1 MDVFA
6 RCRARIRGSSHAHA
20 AGYAFRVKLAKTKRR
35 TISKSTSIGSPERRV
50 QSASS
55 AVTAASQ
62 HDPHRRNT
70 TLMAAT
76 AKNPESKTLTLLQ
89 KRICQILA
97 IAGEPIDRSNLTKL
111 LKTIDWPGGALD
123 VTTIAALVPV
133 INQLIKADWIE
144 KTSYQ
149 CVDMWGSYRSRW
161 MVSAWR
167 DGVFDVISSNVQQK
181 WPLLESEYGGGP
193 EPAWIARDTKIAFFR
208 GDRESLET
216 LAEESSQPTDFSSF
230 FDPFDAKLFAQLPL
244 VSRQRYLADA
254 LPKSIMTGR
263 GSVHV
268 SQLAA
273 VALAE
278 SKHLD
283 EDFVMAIADA
293 YLVAGDL
300 TALREL
306 DDRLGNLLPSIAG
319 YQLLLRGDFDEA
331 RKAFHDVILKHK
343 YAVKISNAAV
353 NSLAGIYY
361 LLLSIGADTSK
372 SKSQITSTMKR
383 VRNGG
388 GRYSSLIPL
397 FERVRKFH
405 DAPHS
410 PAKFVKDLAKLATT
424 PLGRMLAGYQW
435 VWNVDRP
442 DAPLALPGLPNG
454 CVDYAPL
461 GYRYLAAE
469 LAALAGET
477 PLDLHDELSDLSQ
490 RLHQSL
496 GTSSLVDWKRPIP
509 QWQTA
514 LDAIRSL
521 TTTQTNGAETSADE
535 VFADERMI
543 WELDCRIGASW
554 VDVRPFIQKRSGNAW
569 TKGRPV
575 ALERIY
581 HQHRDSAFNFLT
593 DQDQM
598 ICKALDCESYR
609 NHYGYSETSYN
620 FDDAKLAVALVSHP
634 RLFLAG
640 QRQRTVEMTEVSPKL
655 KVDRSETGSI
665 SISLQP
671 APTKA
676 AIEDG
681 FQFAKMD
688 SHQYAIVRFT
698 PQQLNLH
705 RVLDGTL
712 TVPAAAETAAM
723 EAVSPLASMV
733 AIHSE
738 VEAKMQADQ
747 TVAPHSNSHLQAIPY
762 EAGLQLDFR
771 VRPFGD
777 DGPFFTPGVGPE
789 TVVAKIGSQTFATK
803 RELDTEREQLAN
815 VLMDCPSLLAE
826 CGLEPGDPAE
836 NVGAEAIYLATST
849 QALEAL
855 LELEAAV
862 AREQLTMHWP
872 RGKSLQL
879 VAESS
884 GRDFRVD
891 IRRDRDWFAAS
902 GTLKVDDSLSLD
914 MMQLLEMVDASPTR
928 FVRLNDG
935 RFLALTNK
943 FRQHLEAM
951 SAYGDHNKDR
961 LRIPP
966 IRAMALQ
973 DVGDTCKVK
982 SDKHWKDCLRR
993 IRDADE
999 IDYSVPTTLTTE
1011 LRDYQREGFEWMA
1024 RLSQWG
1030 AGACLADDMGL
1041 GKTIQALA
1049 LLLHRAS
1056 DQSSPEKKHGSKS
1069 SHDQSNSVGPA
1080 LVVAP
1085 TSVGFNWASEI
1096 NRYAPTLT
1104 PHLFGPGDRAEQLRG
1119 LGPQDVVICSY
1130 GLLHHE
1136 AEMLH
1141 AQAWHTIVLDEAQAI
1156 KNADTRRS
1164 EAAMKLSG
1172 DFRMILTGTPM
1183 ENHLGE
1189 LWNLFQFINPGL
1201 LGSRDSFNQKF
1212 AIPIERDGSG
1222 DARRHLKKLIQPF
1235 ILRRTKSQVLDEL
1248 PSRTEITL
1256 QVELSDE
1263 EAAMYEALRQKA
1275 VMNLADTDDDDRP
1288 THIKILA
1295 ELMRLRRFCC
1305 HPNLVAPDADIPATK
1320 LALFSDTISEL
1331 LEGNHKVLVFSQFVD
1346 HLSILKA
1353 ELERQD
1359 ISYQY
1364 LDGST
1369 PAAKRKEHVEAF
1381 QAGQG
1386 DVFLISLRAGGVGLN
1401 LTAADYVMHM
1411 DPWWN
1416 PAVEDQASDRAHR
1429 LGQQR
1434 PVTIYRFITTGTVEE
1449 RILQLHAQKRDLADS
1464 LLEGT
1469 DRSGKMSTEELLKL
1483 IRN

>member
-1 MDVFA
+1 
-6 RCRARIRGSSHAHA
+6 
-20 AGYAFRVKLAKTKRR
+20 
-35 TISKSTSIGSPERRV
+35 
-50 QSASS
+50 
-55 AVTAASQ
+55 
-62 HDPHRRNT
+62 
-70 TLMAAT
+70 MAAN

-97 IAGEPIDRSNLTKL
+97 IAGEPIDRSNLAKL
-111 LKTIDWPGGALD
+111 LKTIDWPGGALG

-133 INQLIKADWIE
+133 INQLIKAEWLE
-144 KTSYQ
+144 KASYQ
-149 CVDMWGSYRSRW
+149 CADMWDSHRSRW
-161 MVSAWR
+161 MISAWR
-167 DGVFDVISSNVQQK
+167 DGVFDVISSSVQQK
-181 WPLLESEYGGGP
+181 WPLLESKYSGRAN
-193 EPAWIARDTKIAFFR
+193 PAWIARDTKIAFFR
-208 GDRESLET
+208 GDRESLEE
-216 LAEESSQPTDFSSF
+216 LAQRSRQPTEFSSF
-230 FDPFDAKLFAQLPL
+230 FEPLDEELFDQLPL

-254 LPKSIMTGR
+254 LPKSIMTGQ
-263 GSVHV
+263 GSVHLLH
-268 SQLAA
+268 LAA
-273 VALAE
+273 AALAQSE
-278 SKHLD
+278 HLD
-283 EDFVMAIADA
+283 EEFVMAIADA

-300 TALREL
+300 TALKQL

-331 RKAFHDVILKHK
+331 RIALHDVILKYK
-343 YAVKISNAAV
+343 DAVRISDAAV

-361 LLLSIGADTSK
+361 LLLSIGSEAGGSR
-372 SKSQITSTMKR
+372 SQITSTMKR
-383 VRNGG
+383 VRTGG
-388 GRYSSLIPL
+388 GRYSSLMAL

-410 PAKFVKDLAKLATT
+410 PTRFVNDLAKLATT
-424 PLGRMLAGYQW
+424 PLGRLLAGYLW

-454 CVDYAPL
+454 CLAYAPL

-477 PLDLHDELSDLSQ
+477 PLDLHAELSDLSE
-490 RLHQSL
+490 RLHQSS
-496 GTSSLVDWKRPIP
+496 GTSSLGDWKRPIP
-509 QWQTA
+509 QWQIA
-514 LDAIRSL
+514 LDAIRTL
-521 TTTQTNGAETSADE
+521 TTTKPNGAEPDANE

-543 WELDCRIGASW
+543 WELDCRDGTSW
-554 VDVRPFIQKRSGNAW
+554 VDVRPFIQKRSGKAW

-581 HQHRDSAFNFLT
+581 HQHRDSAFSFLT

-598 ICKALDCESYR
+598 ICKALDCQSYR
-609 NHYGYSETSYN
+609 NHYGYSETSYH

-634 RLFLAG
+634 RLFLPG
-640 QRQRTVEMTEVSPKL
+640 QRQRPVEMTEVSPKL
-655 KVDRSETGSI
+655 KVDRSETGAI

-676 AIEDG
+676 ATEDG
-681 FQFAKMD
+681 FQFSKID

-712 TVPAAAETAAM
+712 TVPAAAEAAAM
-723 EAVSPLASMV
+723 NAVGPLASMV

-738 VEAKMQADQ
+738 VEAPMQADQ
-747 TVAPHSNSHLQAIPY
+747 SVAPHPSTHLQAIPY
-762 EAGLQLDFR
+762 EAGLQLNFR

-777 DGPFFTPGVGPE
+777 DGPFFTLGVGPE

-803 RELDTEREQLAN
+803 RDLAAEREQLAG

-826 CGLEPGDPAE
+826 CGGEPDDLAE
-836 NVGAEAIYLATST
+836 SVGAEAIYLASST

-862 AREQLTMHWP
+862 TREQLTMHWP
-872 RGKSLQL
+872 RGQSLQL
-879 VAESS
+879 VGESS

-928 FVRLNDG
+928 FVRLSDG
-935 RFLALTNK
+935 RFLALTNR

-951 SAYGDHNKDR
+951 SAYGDHNRDR

-973 DVGDTCKVK
+973 DVEDTCDVK
-982 SDKHWKDCLRR
+982 SDKHWKECLRR

-999 IDYSVPTTLTTE
+999 IDYVVPTTLTTE

-1041 GKTIQALA
+1041 GKTIQTLA
-1049 LLLHRAS
+1049 LLLYRANDPS
-1056 DQSSPEKKHGSKS
+1056 GSGKKRGGPSRRTP
-1069 SHDQSNSVGPA
+1069 SNAVGPA

-1096 NRYAPTLT
+1096 KRYAPTLT

-1119 LGPQDVVICSY
+1119 LGPHDVVICSY

-1156 KNADTRRS
+1156 KNANTRRS
-1164 EAAMKLSG
+1164 EVAMKLSG
-1172 DFRMILTGTPM
+1172 DFRLILTGTPM

-1222 DARRHLKKLIQPF
+1222 DARRNLKKLIQPF

-1248 PSRTEITL
+1248 PSRTEINL
-1256 QVELSDE
+1256 QVDLSND

-1275 VMNLADTDDDDRP
+1275 VKNLADTDDDDRP

-1305 HPNLVAPDADIPATK
+1305 HPSLVTPEVDIPATK
-1320 LALFSDTISEL
+1320 LALFNEIISEL

-1353 ELERQD
+1353 ELDRQD

-1369 PAAKRKEHVEAF
+1369 PAAERKKRVEAF

-1434 PVTIYRFITTGTVEE
+1434 PVTIYRFITAGTVEE
-1449 RILQLHAQKRDLADS
+1449 RILQLHSQKRDLADS